1 VVPNEQRMPLA
12 LYVAVVPV
20 LAVISGLI
28 FWAMVI
34 LCNRRLPDQ
43 EKLRILHLP
52 PWSDNEGEKKIQ
64 RALPYRQ
71 VGFSIRSF
79 LRRYRGRLSRGRVE
93 NLAVLGRC
101 PWH

>member
-1 VVPNEQRMPLA
+1 MWVVPNEQRMPLA

-43 EKLRILHLP
+43 EKLRIYIFHPGVIMKVRRKYKELYPTGKLAFLL
-52 PWSDNEGEKKIQ
+52 D
-64 RALPYRQ
+64 L
-71 VGFSIRSF
+71 SF
-79 LRRYRGRLSRGRVE
+79 AGIAVAF
-93 NLAVLGRC
+93 LAAAWRTWPC
-101 PWH
+101 

>member
-1 VVPNEQRMPLA
+1 MWVVPNEQRMPLA

-43 EKLRILHLP
+43 EKLRIYIFHP
-52 PWSDNEGEKKIQ
+52 E
-64 RALPYRQ
+64 
-71 VGFSIRSF
+71 
-79 LRRYRGRLSRGRVE
+79 
-93 NLAVLGRC
+93 
-101 PWH
+101 